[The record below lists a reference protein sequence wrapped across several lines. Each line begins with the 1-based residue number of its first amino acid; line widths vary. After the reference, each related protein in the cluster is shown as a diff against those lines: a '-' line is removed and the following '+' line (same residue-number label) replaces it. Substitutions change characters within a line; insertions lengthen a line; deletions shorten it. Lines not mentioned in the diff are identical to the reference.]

1 MAESC
6 VRTTAGWPTRL
17 SVDDFFL
24 AERRNSPLTTA
35 RKLPNSKRLDGKAAV
50 VTGAASGIGQAIA
63 QRFAQEGALVWLVDI
78 DEERAKSTAREIVKC
93 GGKAASHLCDVANQR
108 SVRDLF
114 RRLARD
120 NPIQI
125 LVNSAGISHIGKLES
140 TSEADFDRIFR
151 VNVKGIYNCMYAAI
165 DAMKA
170 NGGGVILNMASIA
183 ATAGLADRFAYSMS
197 KGAVVSMTLSVARD
211 YLAHK
216 IRCNCISP
224 ARVHTAFVDGYLKE
238 NYPGRE
244 HEMFRALSQSQPIG
258 RMGKPEEV
266 AALALFLCSDEA
278 AFTTGTDYPIDGGFF
293 NLHG

>member
-1 MAESC
+1 MRTPARLADSAEC
-6 VRTTAGWPTRL
+6 R
-17 SVDDFFL
+17 FFYGT
-24 AERRNSPLTTA
+24 EEFPLTST
-35 RKLPNSKRLDGKAAV
+35 RKLSNDKRLDGKVAV

-63 QRFAQEGALVWLVDI
+63 QRFAQEGALVCLVDI

-114 RRLARD
+114 RRLARE

-125 LVNSAGISHIGKLES
+125 LVNSAGVSHIGKLES
-140 TSEADFDRIFR
+140 TSEAEFDRIFQ
-151 VNVKGIYNCMYAAI
+151 VNVKGMYNCMYAAI

-211 YLAHK
+211 YLPHK

-224 ARVHTAFVDGYLKE
+224 ARVHTAFVDGYLKK

-244 HEMFRALSQSQPIG
+244 QEMFRTLSQSQPIG

-278 AFTTGTDYPIDGGFF
+278 AFITGTDYPIDGGFF

>member
-1 MAESC
+1 M
-6 VRTTAGWPTRL
+6 RTTARL
-17 SVDDFFL
+17 ADS
-24 AERRNSPLTTA
+24 AEARFSYGTEEFALTST
-35 RKLPNSKRLDGKAAV
+35 RKLSNDKRLDGKGAV

-63 QRFAQEGALVWLVDI
+63 QRFAQEGALVCLVDI
-78 DEERAKSTAREIVKC
+78 DEERSKSTAREIVKC

-114 RRLARD
+114 RRLARE

-125 LVNSAGISHIGKLES
+125 LVNSAGVSHIGKLES
-140 TSEADFDRIFR
+140 TSEAEFDRIFQ
-151 VNVKGIYNCMYAAI
+151 VNVKGMYNCMYAAI

-211 YLAHK
+211 YLPHK

-224 ARVHTAFVDGYLKE
+224 ARVHTAFVDGYLKK

-244 HEMFRALSQSQPIG
+244 QEMFRTLSQSQPIG

-278 AFTTGTDYPIDGGFF
+278 AFITGTDYPIDGGFF